1 MRSLMPTFIQNWL
14 LPFLLILSNGFLG
27 WLINQLPGKQD
38 LKIDDPIIILLT
50 AVCLLA
56 LFILGF
62 ISSQS
67 QSSATPANQNSLV
80 GFLPLLGGG
89 ILFGLLKANYVPAEF
104 NPAVFYTSLVLFGL
118 GTVLPPVLLLPRQW
132 QNRLVWFPPGL
143 GLAVMFYFLLRG
155 QWTAGFLA
163 LVVTVI
169 LTLFIHAIKFLI
181 PVTNQLTPRFRA
193 KRQEIADIFAD
204 SIWNKFEDSTS
215 SFQREYYQGLTYICR
230 DYQTQGLDKD
240 RTLNLQK
247 VFVPLKIAATEAAN
261 ISHQMIQP
269 PKDERNNSNEIQIWN
284 FLAAIDKH
292 PAFRRMAVLGAA
304 GSGKTTLLRH
314 LTLTYATKQQQ
325 KVHRNAPKLIPVL
338 LYLRDVRQE
347 IVNNQPP
354 LAELITQQV
363 QQQRAIQPLNPPPNW
378 FAEKL
383 RQNQCLVMLD
393 GLDEVADETQ
403 RQKVSRWVDEQMQNY
418 ADTAFILT
426 SRPSG
431 YKDARLQQDVT
442 VLAVQPFNLK
452 QMEQF
457 ISGWYLETEV
467 MSRAGLDDIGV
478 QEEAK
483 KQADDLIK
491 RIKNSKPLADMAVN
505 PLLLTMI
512 ATVHRRGSALPGK
525 RVELYKEI
533 CQLLL
538 EKRQRAKNI
547 ADALT
552 ATQKQSVLQV
562 LAFELMQQ
570 KTREFKLSDG
580 INLIKNKL
588 ADVAGSGA
596 NPEEFIQQVRDV
608 SGLLVEKEVGVYEF
622 AHLSFQ
628 EYLAAV
634 QIKESN
640 QENLLIRNINQSWW
654 AETIRLYAAQSN
666 ASNLIRA
673 VLAMP
678 SPSVKE
684 LALAYDCL
692 EEGLSVNPD
701 VRQQLEQILEQGLNS
716 TDPEIAKLAAQ
727 VQLSRRLK

>member
-1 MRSLMPTFIQNWL
+1 MRSLISKFIQTWL
-14 LPFLLILSNGFLG
+14 LPLLLILSNGFLG

-38 LKIDDPIIILLT
+38 LKIDDPLILLLT
-50 AVCLLA
+50 GLCILA
-56 LFILGF
+56 LFILGA

-67 QSSATPANQNSLV
+67 PPSATPGNQNWLV

-89 ILFGLLKANYVPAEF
+89 ILFGLLKVNYVGGEF
-104 NPAVFYTSLVLFGL
+104 SSAVFYTSLVLFGL
-118 GTVLPPVLLLPRQW
+118 GTVLPPVLLLPRRQW

-143 GLAVMFYFLLRG
+143 GLLVMLYFMLRRE
-155 QWTAGFLA
+155 WTAAFLA
-163 LVVTVI
+163 LFVTVI
-169 LTLFIHAIKFLI
+169 LMLFIHIIKFFI
-181 PVTNQLTPRFRA
+181 PVTNQLSPKLRA
-193 KRQEIADIFAD
+193 KRQQLADSFAD
-204 SIWNKFEDSTS
+204 WIWNQIDNWLLDLTS
-215 SFQREYYQGLTYICR
+215 PFQREYYQSLIDICR

-240 RTLNLQK
+240 CILNLPK
-247 VFVPLKIAATEAAN
+247 VFVPIKIAAKEAAN
-261 ISHQMIQP
+261 ASQTMIQP
-269 PKDERNNSNEIQIWN
+269 LKDDGNNSNQTQIWD
-284 FLAAIDKH
+284 FLAAIDKY
-292 PAFRRMAVLGAA
+292 PAFRRMAVLGAP

-314 LTLTYATKQQQ
+314 LTLTYATKQQR
-325 KVHRNAPKLIPVL
+325 KVHPKASKLIPIL

-347 IVNNQPP
+347 IVNKKPS

-363 QQQRAIQPLNPPPNW
+363 QQQRKIQPLNPPPNW

-403 RQKVSRWVDEQMQNY
+403 RQQVSRWVDEQMQAY
-418 ADTAFILT
+418 PDTAFILT
-426 SRPSG
+426 SRPFG
-431 YKDARLQQDVT
+431 YKTARLQQDVT
-442 VLAVQPFNLK
+442 VLEVQPFSLK
-452 QMEQF
+452 QMQQF
-457 ISGWYLETEV
+457 IHNWYLATEV
-467 MSRAGLDDIGV
+467 MSRAGQEDLGV
-478 QEEAK
+478 REEAK
-483 KQADDLIK
+483 QQADDLIK

-533 CQLLL
+533 CQVLL
-538 EKRQRAKNI
+538 EKRLRAKNI

-580 INLIKNKL
+580 IDLIKNKL

-596 NPEEFIQQVRDV
+596 NPEEFIQQIRDV
-608 SGLLVEKEVGVYEF
+608 SGLLVEKEAGVYEF

-640 QENLLIRNINQSWW
+640 QENLLIGNINQSW
-654 AETIRLYAAQSN
+654 
-666 ASNLIRA
+666 
-673 VLAMP
+673 
-678 SPSVKE
+678 
-684 LALAYDCL
+684 
-692 EEGLSVNPD
+692 
-701 VRQQLEQILEQGLNS
+701 
-716 TDPEIAKLAAQ
+716 
-727 VQLSRRLK
+727 

>member
-1 MRSLMPTFIQNWL
+1 MSRFIQNWL
-14 LPFLLILSNGFLG
+14 LPFLLILSNGFFG

-56 LFILGF
+56 LFIFGV

-67 QSSATPANQNSLV
+67 PPSSTPGNQNSLV
-80 GFLPLLGGG
+80 SFLPLLGGG
-89 ILFGLLKANYVPAEF
+89 ILFGLLKGNYVAAEF

-132 QNRLVWFPPGL
+132 QNWLGWFLPGL

-155 QWTAGFLA
+155 QWTAAFLA

-169 LTLFIHAIKFLI
+169 LTLFIHAIKFFI
-181 PVTNQLTPRFRA
+181 PVINQLAPKFRA
-193 KRQEIADIFAD
+193 KRQEIADIFVD
-204 SIWNKFEDSTS
+204 SIWNKIEDLTS
-215 SFQREYYQGLTYICR
+215 PFQREYYKGLTYICR

-240 RTLNLQK
+240 RILNLQK

-261 ISHQMIQP
+261 ISHEMIQP
-269 PKDERNNSNEIQIWN
+269 PKDERNNSNETQIGN
-284 FLAAIDKH
+284 FLAAIDKY
-292 PAFRRMAVLGAA
+292 PEFRRMAVLGAP
-304 GSGKTTLLRH
+304 GSGKTTLLRY
-314 LTLTYATKQQQ
+314 LTQTYATKQQR
-325 KVHRNAPKLIPVL
+325 KVHRKAPKLIPIL
-338 LYLRDVRQE
+338 LYLRDVRE
-347 IVNNQPP
+347 KIVNNNLLT
-354 LAELITQQV
+354 LAELINQQV
-363 QQQRAIQPLNPPPNW
+363 EQQQQKYHLLNPPPNW

-383 RQNQCLVMLD
+383 LQNQCLVMLD

-403 RQKVSRWVDEQMQNY
+403 RQQVSSWVDAQMHAY
-418 ADTAFILT
+418 PDTAFILT
-426 SRPSG
+426 SRPFG
-431 YKDARLQQDVT
+431 YKTARLQQEVT
-442 VLAVQPFNLK
+442 VLEVQPFNLK
-452 QMEQF
+452 QMQQF
-457 ISGWYLETEV
+457 ISSWYLETEV
-467 MSRAGLDDIGV
+467 ISRAGLDDRGV
-478 QEEAK
+478 RAEAK
-483 KQADDLIK
+483 QQADDLIK

-547 ADALT
+547 ADAIT

-570 KTREFKLSDG
+570 KTRDFKLSDG
-580 INLIKNKL
+580 IDWIKDKL
-588 ADVAGSGA
+588 VEVTVSGA
-596 NPEEFIQQVRDV
+596 NPEGFIQQVRDV

-640 QENLLIRNINQSWW
+640 QENLLIGNINQSWW

-666 ASNLIRA
+666 ASNLIRT
-673 VLAMP
+673 VLAMS
-678 SPSVKE
+678 SPSIEE

-701 VRQQLEQILEQGLNS
+701 VRQQLEQRLNADLE
-716 TDPEIAKLAAQ
+716 
-727 VQLSRRLK
+727 SR

>member
-1 MRSLMPTFIQNWL
+1 MRSLMSRFIQNWL
-14 LPFLLILSNGFLG
+14 LPFLLILSNGFFG

-50 AVCLLA
+50 AVCLLT
-56 LFILGF
+56 LFILGL

-67 QSSATPANQNSLV
+67 PPSATPGNQNSLV
-80 GFLPLLGGG
+80 SFLPLLGGG
-89 ILFGLLKANYVPAEF
+89 ILFGLLKGNYVAAEF

-132 QNRLVWFPPGL
+132 QNWLGWFLPGL
-143 GLAVMFYFLLRG
+143 GLGVMFYFLLRG
-155 QWTAGFLA
+155 QWTAAFLA
-163 LVVTVI
+163 LVITVI
-169 LTLFIHAIKFLI
+169 LTLFIHAIKFFI
-181 PVTNQLTPRFRA
+181 PVINQLAPKFRA
-193 KRQEIADIFAD
+193 KRQEIADIFVD
-204 SIWNKFEDSTS
+204 SIWNKIEDLTS
-215 SFQREYYQGLTYICR
+215 PFQREYYKGLTYICR

-240 RTLNLQK
+240 RTLKLQK
-247 VFVPLKIAATEAAN
+247 VFVPLKLAATEAAN
-261 ISHQMIQP
+261 TSHKMIQP
-269 PKDERNNSNEIQIWN
+269 PKDERNNSNETQIWN
-284 FLAAIDKH
+284 FLKY
-292 PAFRRMAVLGAA
+292 PEFRRMAVLGAS
-304 GSGKTTLLRH
+304 GSGKTTLLRY
-314 LTLTYATKQQQ
+314 LTQIYATKQQRQ
-325 KVHRNAPKLIPVL
+325 VHRKAPKLIPIL

-347 IVNNQPP
+347 IVNNDRLT

-363 QQQRAIQPLNPPPNW
+363 EQQQQKYQLLNPPPNW

-403 RQKVSRWVDEQMQNY
+403 RQQVSRWVDAQMQAY
-418 ADTAFILT
+418 SDTAFILT

-431 YKDARLQQDVT
+431 YKDAPLQQDVT
-442 VLAVQPFNLK
+442 VLEVQPFNLK
-452 QMEQF
+452 QIQKF
-457 ISGWYLETEV
+457 IHSWYLETEV
-467 MSRAGLDDIGV
+467 ISRAGQNDAGV
-478 QEEAK
+478 RADAK
-483 KQADDLIK
+483 QQADNLIN

-525 RVELYKEI
+525 RIELYKEI
-533 CQLLL
+533 CQVLL
-538 EKRQRAKNI
+538 ERRQRAKNI

-570 KTREFKLSDG
+570 ETLEFKLSDG
-580 INLIKNKL
+580 IDWMKEKLKN
-588 ADVAGSGA
+588 VAGSVA

-608 SGLLVEKEVGVYEF
+608 SGLLVETQVGVYEF
-622 AHLSFQ
+622 AHFSFQ
-628 EYLAAV
+628 AYLAAV
-634 QIKESN
+634 QTKELNLES
-640 QENLLIRNINQSWW
+640 LLIENINKSWW
-654 AETIRLYAAQSN
+654 PETIRLYAAQSN

-673 VLAMP
+673 VLAMS

-727 VQLSRRLK
+727 VQLLRRLK

>member
-1 MRSLMPTFIQNWL
+1 MSRFIQNWL
-14 LPFLLILSNGFLG
+14 LPFLLILSNGFFG

-50 AVCLLA
+50 AVCLLT
-56 LFILGF
+56 LFILGL

-67 QSSATPANQNSLV
+67 PPSATPGNQNSLV
-80 GFLPLLGGG
+80 SFLPLLGGG
-89 ILFGLLKANYVPAEF
+89 ILFGLLKGNYVAAEF

-132 QNRLVWFPPGL
+132 QNWLGWFLPGL

-155 QWTAGFLA
+155 QWTAAFLA

-169 LTLFIHAIKFLI
+169 LTLFIHAIKFFI
-181 PVTNQLTPRFRA
+181 PVINQLAPKFRA
-193 KRQEIADIFAD
+193 KRQEIADIFVD
-204 SIWNKFEDSTS
+204 SIWNKIEDLTS
-215 SFQREYYQGLTYICR
+215 PFQREYYKGLTYICR

-240 RTLNLQK
+240 RILNLQK

-261 ISHQMIQP
+261 ISHEMIQP
-269 PKDERNNSNEIQIWN
+269 PKDERNNSNETQIGN
-284 FLAAIDKH
+284 FLAAIDKY
-292 PAFRRMAVLGAA
+292 PEFRRMAVLGAP
-304 GSGKTTLLRH
+304 GSGKTTLLRY
-314 LTLTYATKQQQ
+314 LTQTYATKQQR
-325 KVHRNAPKLIPVL
+325 KVHRKAPKLIPIL
-338 LYLRDVRQE
+338 LYLRDVRE
-347 IVNNQPP
+347 KIVNNNLLT
-354 LAELITQQV
+354 LAELINQQV
-363 QQQRAIQPLNPPPNW
+363 EQQQQKYHLLNPPPNW

-383 RQNQCLVMLD
+383 LQNQCLVMLD

-403 RQKVSRWVDEQMQNY
+403 RQQVSSWVDAQMHAY
-418 ADTAFILT
+418 PDTAFILT
-426 SRPSG
+426 SRPFG
-431 YKDARLQQDVT
+431 YKTARLQQEVT
-442 VLAVQPFNLK
+442 VLEVQPFNLK
-452 QMEQF
+452 QMQQF
-457 ISGWYLETEV
+457 ISSWYLETEV
-467 MSRAGLDDIGV
+467 ISRAGLDDRGV
-478 QEEAK
+478 RAEAK
-483 KQADDLIK
+483 QQADDLIK

-547 ADALT
+547 ADAIT

-570 KTREFKLSDG
+570 KTRDFKLSDG
-580 INLIKNKL
+580 IDWIKDKL
-588 ADVAGSGA
+588 VEVTVSGA
-596 NPEEFIQQVRDV
+596 NPEGFIQQVRDV

-640 QENLLIRNINQSWW
+640 QENLLIGNINQSWW
-654 AETIRLYAAQSN
+654 AETIRLYVAQSN
-666 ASNLIRA
+666 ASNLIRT
-673 VLAMP
+673 VLAMS
-678 SPSVKE
+678 SPSIEE

-701 VRQQLEQILEQGLNS
+701 VRQQLEQRLNADLE
-716 TDPEIAKLAAQ
+716 
-727 VQLSRRLK
+727 SR

>member
-14 LPFLLILSNGFLG
+14 LPFLLILSNGFFG

-56 LFILGF
+56 LFILGAM
-62 ISSQS
+62 SSQS
-67 QSSATPANQNSLV
+67 PPSATPANQNSFV

-155 QWTAGFLA
+155 QWTTAFLA

-169 LTLFIHAIKFLI
+169 LMLFIHAIKFFI
-181 PVTNQLTPRFRA
+181 PVINKLTPKFRA
-193 KRQEIADIFAD
+193 KRQEIVDIFAD
-204 SIWNKFEDSTS
+204 SIWNKFENLTS
-215 SFQREYYQGLTYICR
+215 PFQREYYQSLIYICR
-230 DYQTQGLDKD
+230 NYQTQGLSGD
-240 RTLNLQK
+240 LNLTLQK
-247 VFVPLKIAATEAAN
+247 VFVPLKLAAKEAAN
-261 ISHQMIQP
+261 ARHEMIRP
-269 PKDERNNSNEIQIWN
+269 LKDEGKNPKEMQIWD
-284 FLAAIDKH
+284 FL
-292 PAFRRMAVLGAA
+292 PTFRCMAVLGAP

-314 LTLTYATKQQQ
+314 LTLTYATNQQR
-325 KVHRNAPKLIPVL
+325 KANHKAPKLIPVL
-338 LYLRDVRQE
+338 LYLRDVREE

-363 QQQRAIQPLNPPPNW
+363 QQQRTIQPLNPPPNW

-383 RQNQCLVMLD
+383 IQNQCLVMLD

-403 RQKVSRWVDEQMQNY
+403 RQQVSRWVDEQMQAY
-418 ADTAFILT
+418 PDTAFILT

-431 YKDARLQQDVT
+431 YKTARLQQDVT
-442 VLAVQPFNLK
+442 VLEVQPFNLK

-457 ISGWYLETEV
+457 ISRWYLATEV
-467 MSRAGLDDIGV
+467 MSRAGQEDLGV
-478 QEEAK
+478 REDAK

-533 CQLLL
+533 CQVLL

-570 KTREFKLSDG
+570 KTREFKLFDG
-580 INLIKNKL
+580 INLIKDKL
-588 ADVAGSGA
+588 ADVAGSGS
-596 NPEEFIQQVRDV
+596 NPEKFIQQVRDV
-608 SGLLVEKEVGVYEF
+608 IGLLVETKVGVYEF

-628 EYLAAV
+628 AYLAAV

-640 QENLLIRNINQSWW
+640 QENLLIGNISQSWW

-678 SPSVKE
+678 SPSVEE

-701 VRQQLEQILEQGLNS
+701 IRQQLEQRLNADLE
-716 TDPEIAKLAAQ
+716 
-727 VQLSRRLK
+727 SR

>member
-1 MRSLMPTFIQNWL
+1 MPTFIQNWL
-14 LPFLLILSNGFLG
+14 LPFLLILTNGFLG

-56 LFILGF
+56 LFILGV

-67 QSSATPANQNSLV
+67 PPSATPANQNSFV

-104 NPAVFYTSLVLFGL
+104 NPPVFYTSLVLFGL

-132 QNRLVWFPPGL
+132 QNRLVWFLPGL
-143 GLAVMFYFLLRG
+143 GLAVMLYFLLRG
-155 QWTAGFLA
+155 QWTTAFLA

-169 LTLFIHAIKFLI
+169 LMLFIHAIKFLI
-181 PVTNQLTPRFRA
+181 PVINQLTPRFRA

-204 SIWNKFEDSTS
+204 SIWNKFEYLTS
-215 SFQREYYQGLTYICR
+215 PFQREYYQGLIYICR
-230 DYQTQGLDKD
+230 DYQTQGLSGE
-240 RTLNLQK
+240 LNPTLQK
-247 VFVPLKIAATEAAN
+247 VFVPLKLAATEVAN
-261 ISHQMIQP
+261 TSQTMIQP
-269 PKDERNNSNEIQIWN
+269 PKDETNNSNELQIWN

-314 LTLTYATKQQQ
+314 LTLTYAKKQQQ
-325 KVHRNAPKLIPVL
+325 KLHRKAPKLIPVL
-338 LYLRDVRQE
+338 LYLRDVRE
-347 IVNNQPP
+347 KIVNNQPP
-354 LAELITQQV
+354 LAELITKQV
-363 QQQRAIQPLNPPPNW
+363 EQQRTIQPLTPPPNW

-383 RQNQCLVMLD
+383 RQNQCLVMFD

-403 RQKVSRWVDEQMQNY
+403 RQQVSRWVDEQMQAY
-418 ADTAFILT
+418 PDTAFILT
-426 SRPSG
+426 SRPFG
-431 YKDARLQQDVT
+431 YKTARLQQDVT
-442 VLAVQPFNLK
+442 VLEVQPFSLK

-457 ISGWYLETEV
+457 ISSWYLATEV
-467 MSRAGLDDIGV
+467 LSRAGQEDLGV
-478 QEEAK
+478 RVEAK
-483 KQADDLIK
+483 KQADDLIE

-533 CQLLL
+533 CQVLL

-547 ADALT
+547 ADPFPLT

-570 KTREFKLSDG
+570 KTREFNLSDG
-580 INLIKNKL
+580 IDLIKDKL
-588 ADVAGSGA
+588 ADVAASGA

-608 SGLLVEKEVGVYEF
+608 SWLLVEKEVGVYEF

-640 QENLLIRNINQSWW
+640 QENLLIGNINLSWW

-678 SPSVKE
+678 SPSVE
-684 LALAYDCL
+684 VMALAYDCL
-692 EEGLSVNPD
+692 EESLSVNPD
-701 VRQQLEQILEQGLNS
+701 VRQQLEQRLNADLE
-716 TDPEIAKLAAQ
+716 
-727 VQLSRRLK
+727 SR

>member
-1 MRSLMPTFIQNWL
+1 MSRFIQNWL
-14 LPFLLILSNGFLG
+14 LPLLLILSNGFLG

-38 LKIDDPIIILLT
+38 LKIEDPIIIILT
-50 AVCLLA
+50 VVCLLA
-56 LFILGF
+56 LFILGA

-67 QSSATPANQNSLV
+67 QPSPTPANQNWLV

-89 ILFGLLKANYVPAEF
+89 ILFGLLKGNQVAAEF
-104 NPAVFYTSLVLFGL
+104 NSAVFYTSLILFGL

-132 QNRLVWFPPGL
+132 QNRLVWLPPGL
-143 GLAVMFYFLLRG
+143 GLAVTLYFILRG
-155 QWTAGFLA
+155 QWTAAFLA

-169 LTLFIHAIKFLI
+169 LMLFIHAIKFLI
-181 PVTNQLTPRFRA
+181 PVTNQLAPKFRT
-193 KRQEIADIFAD
+193 KRQQLAYSFAD
-204 SIWNKFEDSTS
+204 EIWNKIENLTS
-215 SFQREYYQGLTYICR
+215 PFQRQYYKGLTFICR
-230 DYQTQGLDKD
+230 NYETQGLDQD
-240 RTLNLQK
+240 RTLRLQK

-261 ISHQMIQP
+261 TSNQIIQSP
-269 PKDERNNSNEIQIWN
+269 RDETNNSNETQIWN

-292 PAFRRMAVLGAA
+292 PEFRRIAVLGAP
-304 GSGKTTLLRH
+304 GSGKTTLLRY
-314 LTLTYATKQQQ
+314 LTQTYATNQQR
-325 KVHRNAPKLIPVL
+325 KVDPKAPKLTPIL

-347 IVNNQPP
+347 IVNNNQLT
-354 LAELITQQV
+354 LADLITQQV
-363 QQQRAIQPLNPPPNW
+363 QQQQQKYQLENPPPNW
-378 FAEKL
+378 FAEKI

-403 RQKVSRWVDEQMQNY
+403 RQQVSGWVDAQMQTY
-418 ADTAFILT
+418 PDTAFILT
-426 SRPSG
+426 SRPFG
-431 YKDARLQQDVT
+431 YKTARLQQDVT
-442 VLAVQPFNLK
+442 VLEVQPFNLK
-452 QMEQF
+452 QMQQF
-457 ISGWYLETEV
+457 IHSWYLETEV
-467 MSRAGLDDIGV
+467 ISHAGQDDAGVRAD
-478 QEEAK
+478 AK
-483 KQADDLIK
+483 QQADDLIK
-491 RIKNSKPLADMAVN
+491 RIKKSKPLVDMAVN

-533 CQLLL
+533 CQVLL
-538 EKRQRAKNI
+538 ERRQRAKNI

-562 LAFELMQQ
+562 LALELMQQ

-580 INLIKNKL
+580 IDRITDKL
-588 ADVAGSGA
+588 AEVAGSGA

-640 QENLLIRNINQSWW
+640 QENLLIRNIHQSWW

-666 ASNLIRA
+666 ASNLIGT

-678 SPSVKE
+678 SPSVE
-684 LALAYDCL
+684 VMALAYDCL
-692 EEGLSVNPD
+692 DEGLSVNRD
-701 VRQQLEQILEQGLNS
+701 VRQQLEQRLNADLE
-716 TDPEIAKLAAQ
+716 
-727 VQLSRRLK
+727 SR

>member
-1 MRSLMPTFIQNWL
+1 MSRFLQNLL
-14 LPFLLILSNGFLG
+14 LPLLSTLSSGLLG

-38 LKIDDPIIILLT
+38 LKISDPLILGLT
-50 AVCLLA
+50 VVCLAA
-56 LFILGF
+56 LFILSA

-67 QSSATPANQNSLV
+67 PPSSTPGNQNWLV

-89 ILFGLLKANYVPAEF
+89 ILFGLLKGNYIAGEF
-104 NPAVFYTSLVLFGL
+104 SPVVFYTSLVMFGL

-132 QNRLVWFPPGL
+132 QNRLVWVPPGL
-143 GLAVMFYFLLRG
+143 GLVVMLYFILRRE
-155 QWTAGFLA
+155 WTASFLA

-169 LTLFIHAIKFLI
+169 LMLFIHLIKFLI
-181 PVTNQLTPRFRA
+181 PVIKQLAPKFRA
-193 KRQEIADIFAD
+193 KRQQLADSFAD
-204 SIWNKFEDSTS
+204 SIWNYIENFTS
-215 SFQREYYQGLTYICR
+215 PFQQEYYKGLTYICR
-230 DYQTQGLDKD
+230 DYQTQGLDRD
-240 RTLNLQK
+240 RTLKLQK
-247 VFVPLKIAATEAAN
+247 VFVPLKLAATEAAN
-261 ISHQMIQP
+261 TSHKMIQP
-269 PKDERNNSNEIQIWN
+269 LKDEGNNSNETQIWS
-284 FLAAIDKH
+284 FLAAIDKKES
-292 PAFRRMAVLGAA
+292 AVWRMAVLGAP
-304 GSGKTTLLRH
+304 GSGKTTLLRY
-314 LTLTYATKQQQ
+314 LTQTYATKQQR
-325 KVHRNAPKLIPVL
+325 KVHPKAPKLIPIL

-347 IVNNQPP
+347 IVNNHQLT
-354 LAELITQQV
+354 LADLITQQV
-363 QQQRAIQPLNPPPNW
+363 QQQQQKYSFLNPPPNW

-403 RQKVSRWVDEQMQNY
+403 RQQVSRWVDEQMGAYPN
-418 ADTAFILT
+418 TAFILT
-426 SRPSG
+426 SRPFG
-431 YKDARLQQDVT
+431 YKTARLQQDVS
-442 VLAVQPFNLK
+442 VLEVQPFNLK
-452 QMEQF
+452 QMQQF
-457 ISGWYLETEV
+457 IGSWYLETEV
-467 MSRAGLDDIGV
+467 MSRAGQDDKGV
-478 QEEAK
+478 RAEAK
-483 KQADDLIK
+483 QHADDLIK
-491 RIKNSKPLADMAVN
+491 RIKNSTPLADMAVN

-533 CQLLL
+533 CQILL

-562 LAFELMQQ
+562 LSFELMQQ
-570 KTREFKLSDG
+570 KTRDFQLSDG
-580 INLIKNKL
+580 IDWIKDKL

-596 NPEEFIQQVRDV
+596 NPENFIQQIRDV

-640 QENLLIRNINQSWW
+640 QESLLIGNINQSWW

-678 SPSVKE
+678 SPSVE
-684 LALAYDCL
+684 EMALAYDCL
-692 EEGLSVNPD
+692 DEALSVNPD
-701 VRQQLEQILEQGLNS
+701 VRQQLEQRLNADLE
-716 TDPEIAKLAAQ
+716 
-727 VQLSRRLK
+727 SR

>member
-1 MRSLMPTFIQNWL
+1 MSRFLQNLL
-14 LPFLLILSNGFLG
+14 LPLLSTLSSGLLG

-38 LKIDDPIIILLT
+38 LKISDPLILGLT
-50 AVCLLA
+50 VVCLAA
-56 LFILGF
+56 LFILSA

-67 QSSATPANQNSLV
+67 PPSSTPGNQNWLV

-89 ILFGLLKANYVPAEF
+89 ILFGLLKGNYIAGEF
-104 NPAVFYTSLVLFGL
+104 SPVVFYTSLVMFGL

-132 QNRLVWFPPGL
+132 QNRLVWVPPGL
-143 GLAVMFYFLLRG
+143 GLVVMLYFILRRE
-155 QWTAGFLA
+155 WTASFLA

-169 LTLFIHAIKFLI
+169 LMLFIHLIKFLI
-181 PVTNQLTPRFRA
+181 PVIKQLAPKFRA
-193 KRQEIADIFAD
+193 KRQQLADSFAD
-204 SIWNKFEDSTS
+204 SIWNYIENFTS
-215 SFQREYYQGLTYICR
+215 PFQQEYYKGLTYICR
-230 DYQTQGLDKD
+230 DYQTQGLDRD
-240 RTLNLQK
+240 RTLKLQK
-247 VFVPLKIAATEAAN
+247 VFVPLKLAATEAAN
-261 ISHQMIQP
+261 TSHKMIQP
-269 PKDERNNSNEIQIWN
+269 LKDEGNNSNETQIWS
-284 FLAAIDKH
+284 FLAAIDKKES
-292 PAFRRMAVLGAA
+292 AVWRMAVLGAP
-304 GSGKTTLLRH
+304 GSGKTTLLRY
-314 LTLTYATKQQQ
+314 LTQTYATKQQR
-325 KVHRNAPKLIPVL
+325 KVHPKAPKLIPIL

-347 IVNNQPP
+347 IVNNHQLT
-354 LAELITQQV
+354 LADLITQQV
-363 QQQRAIQPLNPPPNW
+363 QQQQQKYSFLNPPPNW

-403 RQKVSRWVDEQMQNY
+403 RQQVSRWVDEQMGAYPN
-418 ADTAFILT
+418 TAFILT
-426 SRPSG
+426 SRPFG
-431 YKDARLQQDVT
+431 YKTARLQQDVS
-442 VLAVQPFNLK
+442 VLEVQPFNLK
-452 QMEQF
+452 QMQQF
-457 ISGWYLETEV
+457 IGSWYLETEV
-467 MSRAGLDDIGV
+467 MSRAGQDDKGV
-478 QEEAK
+478 RAEAK
-483 KQADDLIK
+483 QHADDLIQ

-533 CQLLL
+533 CQVLL

-580 INLIKNKL
+580 IDWIKDKL

-596 NPEEFIQQVRDV
+596 NPENFIQQIRDV

-640 QENLLIRNINQSWW
+640 QEVLLIGNIHQSWW

-666 ASNLIRA
+666 ASNLIRV

-678 SPSVKE
+678 SPSVE
-684 LALAYDCL
+684 EMALAYDCL
-692 EEGLSVNPD
+692 DEALSVNPD
-701 VRQQLEQILEQGLNS
+701 VRQQLEQRLNADLE
-716 TDPEIAKLAAQ
+716 
-727 VQLSRRLK
+727 SR